1 MKDEAMD
8 VVSDLI
14 HEQSFPNLEEVDLSH
29 GCQILNQVDLSDLQS
44 RVKKLIEPKQ
54 VKPIVNKSE

>member
-29 GCQILNQVDLSDLQS
+29 GCQILNEVDLSDLQT
-44 RVKKLIEPKQ
+44 RVKKLIEPKK
-54 VKPIVNKSE
+54 VKAIFKKSD